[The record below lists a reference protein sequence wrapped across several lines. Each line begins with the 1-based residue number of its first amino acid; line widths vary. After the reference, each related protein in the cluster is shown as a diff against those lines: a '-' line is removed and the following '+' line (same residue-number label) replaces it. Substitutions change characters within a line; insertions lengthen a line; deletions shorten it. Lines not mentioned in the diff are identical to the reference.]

1 MSEPAWVRKEIVL
14 RVHDEQLATHGG
26 APGIRD
32 EGLLDSALARAR
44 NAWGYGQEDVFLLA
58 ALYAGGIMQNH
69 PFIDGNKRT
78 GFLAAYIFLDSN
90 GWELIAEEIEVVERC
105 LELAASEIDEA
116 EFAAWLREN
125 VQAL

>member
-1 MSEPAWVRKEIVL
+1 MSEPVWVRKAIVL

-32 EGLLDSALARAR
+32 DGMLDSALARAR
-44 NAWGYGQEDVFLLA
+44 NAWGYGQEDAFFLA

-69 PFIDGNKRT
+69 PFFDGNKRT

-90 GWELIAEEIEVVERC
+90 GWELVAEEIEVVERC
-105 LELAASEIDEA
+105 VTLAASEIDEA

-125 VQAL
+125 VRAL